1 MYCSNKSSNNRL
13 PGRFNNPAVPVRG
26 FTASIVSFYD
36 SITSSANSIAGRK
49 YSISRCTC
57 SIAKCTEYINV
68 CTHSIIRYTN
78 SIMKCAECI
87 SVCTHSISIRKLCI
101 HRCTDSIIKCMNSI
115 AKCTACISTCTHSI
129 TMRTNWKNLYIYLS
143 TPFYKTMK
151 ETWQKIETW
160 AGTHTPGLLN
170 TLNPGASA
178 VELPDLQRF
187 TGVVFPEDFTDFL
200 SVHNGQQPTPLC
212 LFNDHRL
219 LSIDEMIS
227 SWQICNSI
235 LTQINEHCMSAY
247 GKPARSTPDAG
258 IKNDWWN
265 MAWLPFTA
273 DASRN
278 HYCIDMDPAPDGT
291 KGQIIHVSHNTPQR
305 KLVSPSFREW
315 ISTYTNDLQQGVD
328 TTGHTM

>member
-1 MYCSNKSSNNRL
+1 MCCSNKSSNSRL
-13 PGRFNNPAVPVRG
+13 PGRFSNPALPVTG
-26 FTASIVSFYD
+26 FTSSIVSFYD
-36 SITSSANSIAGRK
+36 SIAFSANSIAGRK
-49 YSISRCTC
+49 HSICRCTG
-57 SIAKCTEYINV
+57 SIAKCTEYI
-68 CTHSIIRYTN
+68 R
-78 SIMKCAECI
+78 
-87 SVCTHSISIRKLCI
+87 VCTHSISKCTECISACTHSITIRKLCI
-101 HRCTDSIIKCMNSI
+101 HRCTASTPKCMNSI
-115 AKCTACISTCTHSI
+115 SKCIACISTCTHSI
-129 TMRTNWKNLYIYLS
+129 TMRTNWKNLYIYSS
-143 TPFYKTMK
+143 TPFPRTMK

-160 AGTHTPGLLN
+160 AGTHTPGLLD

-178 VELPDLQRF
+178 AELSDLQRF
-187 TGVVFPEDFTDFL
+187 TGVIFPEDFTNFL
-200 SVHNGQQPTPLC
+200 SIHNGQQPTPLC
-212 LFNDHRL
+212 LFSDHRL

-235 LTQINEHCMSAY
+235 LTQINDHCMSAY

-305 KLVSPSFREW
+305 KLVSPSFSEW
-315 ISTYTNDLQQGVD
+315 ISAYVVNLP
-328 TTGHTM
+328 TGTITSSIL

>member
-1 MYCSNKSSNNRL
+1 MCCSNKSSNSSL
-13 PGRFNNPAVPVRG
+13 PDRFSNPALPVTG
-26 FTASIVSFYD
+26 FTSSIVSFYD
-36 SITSSANSIAGRK
+36 SIAFSAHSIAGRK
-49 YSISRCTC
+49 HSISSCTG
-57 SIAKCTEYINV
+57 SIAKCTEYI
-68 CTHSIIRYTN
+68 R
-78 SIMKCAECI
+78 
-87 SVCTHSISIRKLCI
+87 VCTHSISKCTECISECTYSIAIGKLCI
-101 HRCTDSIIKCMNSI
+101 HRCTGSIPKCMNSI
-115 AKCTACISTCTHSI
+115 SKCIACISTCTHSI
-129 TMRTNWKNLYIYLS
+129 TIRTNWKNLYIYLS
-143 TPFYKTMK
+143 TPFTKTMK
-151 ETWQKIETW
+151 ETWQKIENW
-160 AGTHTPGLLN
+160 AGTQNPGLLN

-178 VELPDLQRF
+178 NDLFNLQRF
-187 TGVVFPEDFTDFL
+187 TGIIFPEDFTDFL

-219 LSIDEMIS
+219 LPVDEMIS

-291 KGQIIHVSHNTPQR
+291 KGQIIHVPHNTPQR

-315 ISTYTNDLQQGVD
+315 ISTYVNGLQQGID